1 MGLACQVAWLRG
13 RSLTT
18 LTKSGPLLTTYLE
31 LTLGRELLYHI
42 RGNLHNVDI
51 FSTTY
56 LPRLVNVVKERP
68 LGLGG
73 VGCDSHPQ
81 SQVNVLTLTKYL
93 MICV

>member
-1 MGLACQVAWLRG
+1 MILIW
-13 RSLTT
+13 
-18 LTKSGPLLTTYLE
+18 
-31 LTLGRELLYHI
+31 HI
-42 RGNLHNVDI
+42 FLSPIN
-51 FSTTY
+51 FSEKGKLY
-56 LPRLVNVVKERP
+56 LPFFVNVVKERP